1 MTEPDGP
8 REAFDFRK
16 RLRPKT
22 YSIAI
27 YVVAFFLLVEAGFLL
42 SVFWCRQEFV
52 LETEGP
58 SMPATAETVEEAS
71 QQTPRLTPPPSDIT
85 PPRLPVPKV
94 ATPEDRVLELNE
106 QARTFRLNGQ
116 LDQCRITLQQALE
129 LDPKHPNTL
138 MNLAM
143 LEEAQDKF
151 EDALGYWQKVVA
163 LPSLSQV
170 QAQMAREHIALLEDR
185 GRAEAATHASNN
197 TQEVTV
203 PQPPPTV
210 TVRKPDVVIP
220 TTPKLLSIS
229 EVVTTP
235 AVLPAVP
242 DTVNYDFKIKSN
254 SLTQYLSASKMR
266 VQIFLY
272 DRLMT
277 GERVPSTISARF
289 TNANPFS
296 QPGVTEVLRV
306 NYTRS
311 AQKDF
316 QQRVFYGYVMRIY
329 YNGELQDEKASSPE
343 LLK

>member
-8 REAFDFRK
+8 RGAFDFRK

-52 LETEGP
+52 LETQGP
-58 SMPATAETVEEAS
+58 AMPATADTVEETS
-71 QQTPRLTPPPSDIT
+71 QPAPRLTPPPSDIT

-116 LDQCRITLQQALE
+116 LDQCRTTLQQALE

-185 GRAEAATHASNN
+185 GRAEAAPGGCSH
-197 TQEVTV
+197 
-203 PQPPPTV
+203 
-210 TVRKPDVVIP
+210 
-220 TTPKLLSIS
+220 
-229 EVVTTP
+229 
-235 AVLPAVP
+235 
-242 DTVNYDFKIKSN
+242 
-254 SLTQYLSASKMR
+254 
-266 VQIFLY
+266 
-272 DRLMT
+272 
-277 GERVPSTISARF
+277 PSC
-289 TNANPFS
+289 
-296 QPGVTEVLRV
+296 G
-306 NYTRS
+306 
-311 AQKDF
+311 
-316 QQRVFYGYVMRIY
+316 
-329 YNGELQDEKASSPE
+329 
-343 LLK
+343 